1 VGESVVIIG
10 AGPAG
15 LLMAQLARHMGAT
28 RILLAQRSRSR
39 LEMAREY
46 DVDALIATEE
56 EDLGARIMEETNG
69 LGADV
74 VVTAC
79 ASPDAQEA
87 AVRLAAMRG
96 RVNFFGGLPKGS
108 RPITVDSNVIHYR
121 ELFVTGSHGS
131 VPRQHKAALG
141 LLACGAVKA
150 EGLITHRLGLDSLL
164 EAFDLV
170 ETRKGMKVVVEP

>member
-1 VGESVVIIG
+1 
-10 AGPAG
+10 
-15 LLMAQLARHMGAT
+15 MGAT
-28 RILLAQRSRSR
+28 SIILAQRSKAR
-39 LEMAREY
+39 LEIARNY

-56 EDLGARIMEETNG
+56 EDLQARVMEETNG

-79 ASPDAQEA
+79 ASTDAQEA
-87 AVRLAAMRG
+87 AIRLAAMRG

-108 RPITVDSNVIHYR
+108 RPISIDSNVIHYR
-121 ELFVTGSHGS
+121 EVFVTGSHGS

-150 EGLITHRLGLDSLL
+150 QGLITHRLGLDGILQ
-164 EAFDLV
+164 AFELV
-170 ETRKGMKVVVEP
+170 ETRKGMKVIVEP